1 MSKLN
6 KEMNHL
12 TPKAQKL
19 YEEAKLAF
27 QEYEKDW
34 VLDMLDNY
42 YDFLLASD
50 DDFLDLFDITYDTE
64 IETDIFGDTSY
75 VDPEV
80 ILTPKAP
87 HKFEPLYVMVAGYV
101 LPRNAFCDGFG
112 IQCYVNEDCRELG
125 RQCVKLMKKLLE
137 VK

>member
-1 MSKLN
+1 
-6 KEMNHL
+6 MNNNL

-19 YEEAKLAF
+19 YKEAELAF
-27 QEYEKDW
+27 QEYGKDCVW
-34 VLDMLDNY
+34 DMLDNY

-64 IETDIFGDTSY
+64 IETDILGDTRY
-75 VDPEV
+75 VEPEV

-87 HKFEPLYVMVAGYV
+87 HKFEPLYIMVVGYV
-101 LPRNAFCDGFG
+101 LPENEFYNGFG
-112 IQCYVNEDCRELG
+112 IQCYVNENCREQG
-125 RQCVKLMKKLLE
+125 IQCVNLMKKLLE